1 MQLSACVGFDF
12 GGVDVAVTVVAAAGG
27 CAITVFSVRVRL
39 TGLTSM
45 VTFVVRVVGKK
56 QQLPCFPC
64 PHERSLLARLTSEW
78 YHDGKA
84 KKQSLP

>member
-1 MQLSACVGFDF
+1 MQLSACICFDF
-12 GGVDVAVTVVAAAGG
+12 AGVDVAVTVVAAAGG

-45 VTFVVRVVGKK
+45 VTFVVRVVEKK
-56 QQLPCFPC
+56 EQLLAC